1 MSALYLTALAP
12 GRKPSRIGFLFTHKN
27 AHFGVVSVEGRS
39 RPAHILNVDRTGFYA
54 TLLCRMNRYSY
65 YSGQLFKST

>member
-1 MSALYLTALAP
+1 MSALYLIALGP

-39 RPAHILNVDRTGFYA
+39 RPAPILNVDRTSFYA
-54 TLLCRMNRYSY
+54 TLLCRMNRSSY
-65 YSGQLFKST
+65 YSRQLFKST

>member
-1 MSALYLTALAP
+1 MSARYLIALAP
-12 GRKPSRIGFLFTHKN
+12 GRKLSRIGFLFTHKN

-39 RPAHILNVDRTGFYA
+39 RPAPILNVDRTSFYA

-65 YSGQLFKST
+65 YSRQLFKST